1 MSVELE
7 YGFVSAVDLKL
18 CRIRARLPD
27 RDNVQTYWLSVPQ
40 RATKGTRRRPLM
52 PELGE
57 QVALLLDDDGVRGTY
72 LGGVYSTSAPPPVT
86 DPDTDYIRFSD
97 GTAITYNRETG
108 QLLVDSV
115 GTVVVNAATSAEVAA
130 PNVTVT
136 GITEVVG
143 PTSIKGDLKVQG
155 NIHAT
160 GSIIDTTGNTPNHSH

>member
-72 LGGVYSTSAPPPVT
+72 LGGVYSTQAPPPVT
-86 DPDTDYIRFSD
+86 DPDTDYVRFSD
-97 GTAITYNRETG
+97 GTEVSYNRSSG
-108 QLLVDSV
+108 QLTIDCV
-115 GTVVVNAATSAEVAA
+115 GQVAIHSAAGAKVVSPTLQIQAVSTIQGNL
-130 PNVTVT
+130 NVV
-136 GITEVVG
+136 
-143 PTSIKGDLKVQG
+143 G

-160 GSIIDTTGNTPNHSH
+160 GSIKDEGGNTSNHSH